1 MSTEQKCFDSKAVV
15 INRANKSNRC
25 SWKRKPIKSWMHG
38 WPSQCVMLLRLSC
51 ARAHRRSSS
60 CRLGGAR
67 LRSAAR
73 ARGDSTWELRLRLR
87 PSRKRQVG
95 CDLRASTGGSV
106 RPWLLRLPPSREPP
120 HTAHRSATL
129 FKIASELG
137 ASSRF
142 STSLMITRFSSH
154 AMWLFHFFGVC
165 SLKWYHTWY

>member
-67 LRSAAR
+67 KRSAAR
-73 ARGDSTWELRLRLR
+73 ARGHSTWELRLRLR
-87 PSRKRQVG
+87 PSRERQVG
-95 CDLRASTGGSV
+95 CER
-106 RPWLLRLPPSREPP
+106 RPGAACGLDSCVSPPLPRGPP
-120 HTAHRSATL
+120 HRSP
-129 FKIASELG
+129 LG
-137 ASSRF
+137 HIIYDSIWARSKLAILYK
-142 STSLMITRFSSH
+142 LMITRFSSH

-165 SLKWYHTWY
+165 SLKWYQTWY